1 MDAIKPLELKRLT
14 DVRNLLLRLHKALLD
29 GQRAHYEKEHGRVES
44 PGALLQ
50 LAISDPA
57 FEWLHRFSEL
67 VVEIDESTEGHG
79 PLTSQAH
86 ETLLKQTRQL
96 MEQEQLQTALAE
108 NPDASK
114 LATDLQS
121 RLTNQ

>member
-1 MDAIKPLELKRLT
+1 MDAIKPVELKRLT
-14 DVRNLLLRLHKALLD
+14 DVRNLLLRLHKALLE
-29 GQRAHYEKEHGRVES
+29 GQRAHYEKEHGRIES

-67 VVEIDESTEGHG
+67 VVEIDESTEGHE

-86 ETLLKQTRQL
+86 ETLLKQARQL
-96 MEQEQLQTALAE
+96 IQQDRFRTALSDNA
-108 NPDASK
+108 DAAK
-114 LATDLQS
+114 LTSELQS
-121 RLTNQ
+121 HLND